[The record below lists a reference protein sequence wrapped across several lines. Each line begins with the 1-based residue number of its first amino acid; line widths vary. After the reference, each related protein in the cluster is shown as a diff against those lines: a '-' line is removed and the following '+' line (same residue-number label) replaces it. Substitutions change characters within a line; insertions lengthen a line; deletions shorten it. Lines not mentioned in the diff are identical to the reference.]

1 LGIIIAILPIRR
13 GNSLFYKELNALI
26 HILDESPFFM
36 ELSLEDKEVLVKD
49 LLRSYPQLIQKTNH
63 PDINSGISWFAERF
77 LK

>member
-1 LGIIIAILPIRR
+1 MR

-49 LLRSYPQLIQKTNH
+49 LLRSYPQLIQRTSGH
-63 PDINSGISWFAERF
+63 DISYDISWFAERI